1 MYVYTKYRPISMSS
15 FKVMLNISQ
24 IFFFIFVEK
33 DILNKMLHLSSQ
45 VNRLIE
51 CVEADT

>member
-1 MYVYTKYRPISMSS
+1 MYVSTKYRPISRSS
-15 FKVMLNISQ
+15 LKVMLNI
-24 IFFFIFVEK
+24 FFIFVEK